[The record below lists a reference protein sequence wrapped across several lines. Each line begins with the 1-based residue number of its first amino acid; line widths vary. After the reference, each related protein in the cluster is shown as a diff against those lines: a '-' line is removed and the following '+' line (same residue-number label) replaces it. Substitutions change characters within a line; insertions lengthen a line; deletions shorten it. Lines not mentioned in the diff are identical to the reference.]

1 MSFPARPVRALPI
14 PLQRR
19 GPRLPSRRA
28 PRTHS
33 RPPFHHRRSDLLP
46 LIHFALLGYSKHVH
60 DSLVAKGY
68 DLFAKT
74 DVRFLEAVY
83 KLLRQEF
90 AYRPQVNY

>member
-1 MSFPARPVRALPI
+1 M
-14 PLQRR
+14 
-19 GPRLPSRRA
+19 
-28 PRTHS
+28 
-33 RPPFHHRRSDLLP
+33 P

-74 DVRFLEAVY
+74 DVRFLEAAY

-90 AYRPQVNY
+90 AYRPQVNCCCPHLLLSSLSLVDSCALAQQSLLAFLA

>member
-1 MSFPARPVRALPI
+1 
-14 PLQRR
+14 
-19 GPRLPSRRA
+19 
-28 PRTHS
+28 
-33 RPPFHHRRSDLLP
+33 
-46 LIHFALLGYSKHVH
+46 VH